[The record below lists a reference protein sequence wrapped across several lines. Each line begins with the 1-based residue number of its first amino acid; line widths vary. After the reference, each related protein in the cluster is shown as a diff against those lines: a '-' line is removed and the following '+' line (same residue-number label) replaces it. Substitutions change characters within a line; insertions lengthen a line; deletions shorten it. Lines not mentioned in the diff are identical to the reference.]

1 MNESGGSIVLSA
13 INQWDTDND
22 GITLNNVGWGV
33 ILGNKTKIDG
43 GDDVIALGNNMNV
56 TRTVDTNNSAN
67 SNLIIFSNH
76 AKANDAAK
84 SVVIGKKCRV
94 QRLKM

>member
-33 ILGNKTKIDG
+33 ILG
-43 GDDVIALGNNMNV
+43 
-56 TRTVDTNNSAN
+56 TN
-67 SNLIIFSNH
+67 
-76 AKANDAAK
+76 
-84 SVVIGKKCRV
+84 
-94 QRLKM
+94 